1 VSQIKE
7 IKIKNY
13 YPMEHLNDFQK
24 NILNECQTHPTGGG
38 LSLPMGSG
46 KSLIALCMAKQTNGK
61 SLIVVSKTLVS
72 VWEFEIKKFFKDTLS
87 TKILF
92 SKDLT
97 TLDFS
102 EKVIITT
109 PETLVKFY
117 KLLDIQ
123 GNFIYIDQMTKNYKK
138 PSQPLKKNETSVYS
152 IKWDLLIVDEIQQY
166 TNIKS
171 IRCQSIASLCAK
183 TRWGLS
189 GTIFLE
195 ADIARILGYYLIL
208 NINGFPRNLPDAE
221 KKVKSKSFAG
231 VFSTLV
237 YRKKNDAFII
247 PTINEKI
254 VCNDMT
260 VDEKKIYMV
269 MKELMTIINTQVKI
283 FKRRGDVGN
292 MRIFSS
298 YKLAMLTYLRQCI
311 VCPLI
316 PITSA
321 FIDFL
326 DYNKRS
332 DLSCKLIKTI
342 QKHGLN
348 DYINNQ
354 DNVKSSRIKSILK
367 NLKEFKDK
375 QVVIFTC
382 FRSSVNILKYYIDEL
397 KRPCFTLTG
406 NDNIQKRTNTI
417 KEFEDTSNSVL
428 LLTFKIGSEGL
439 NLQTSHTVFLV
450 NFWWNS
456 GTTSQAIARVLRF
469 GQLSDIVNVYYFTS
483 NTAIEKVVFEKHKG
497 KLQLI
502 ESLMHGSMLN
512 EKVKKIKIDDIIKFI
527 EQHENPDLIK
537 NIHNFK

>member
-1 VSQIKE
+1 
-7 IKIKNY
+7 
-13 YPMEHLNDFQK
+13 MEHLNDFQK
-24 NILNECQTHPTGGG
+24 DILNECQTRASGGG

-46 KSLIALCMAKQTNGK
+46 KSLIALCMAKQTSGK

-72 VWEFEIKKFFKDTLS
+72 VWEFEIKKFFKNTLP

-97 TLDFS
+97 TLDFP
-102 EKVIITT
+102 EKVVITT
-109 PETLVKFY
+109 PETLVKIY
-117 KLLDIQ
+117 KLLNIQ
-123 GNFIYIDQMTKNYKK
+123 GNFIYIDQMTKIYNK
-138 PSQPLKKNETSVYS
+138 PTQPFHKSNSVYS
-152 IKWDLLIVDEIQQY
+152 IKWDLVIVDEIQQY

-221 KKVKSKSFAG
+221 KKIKSKTFSG

-237 YRKKNDAFII
+237 YRKTNDAFII

-254 VCNDMT
+254 ICNEMT

-269 MKELMTIINTQVKI
+269 MKELMSIINTQVKM

-326 DYNKRS
+326 DFNKRS
-332 DLSCKLIKTI
+332 DLSSKLIKTI

-348 DYINNQ
+348 DYINNE
-354 DNVKSSRIKSILK
+354 DNIKSSRIKSVLK
-367 NLKEFKDK
+367 NMDDFKDE
-375 QVVIFTC
+375 QIVIFTC
-382 FRSSVNILKYYIDEL
+382 FRSSVNILKYYIDKS

-417 KEFEDTSNSVL
+417 KEFENTNNSVL
-428 LLTFKIGSEGL
+428 ILTFKIGSEGL

-450 NFWWNS
+450 NFWWNRYLKINIVVR
-456 GTTSQAIARVLRF
+456 QVKLLQECFVLDNY
-469 GQLSDIVNVYYFTS
+469 QIL
-483 NTAIEKVVFEKHKG
+483 
-497 KLQLI
+497 
-502 ESLMHGSMLN
+502 
-512 EKVKKIKIDDIIKFI
+512 
-527 EQHENPDLIK
+527 
-537 NIHNFK
+537 

>member
-1 VSQIKE
+1 
-7 IKIKNY
+7 
-13 YPMEHLNDFQK
+13 MEHLNEFQK
-24 NILNECQTHPTGGG
+24 NILAECQTHPTGGG

-46 KSLIALCMAKQTNGK
+46 KSLIALCMAKQKNGK
-61 SLIVVSKTLVS
+61 TIIVVSKTLVS
-72 VWEFEIKKFFKDTLS
+72 VWEFEIKKFFQNTLP

-97 TLDFS
+97 TLDFP
-102 EKVIITT
+102 EKVVITT

-123 GNFIYIDQMTKNYKK
+123 GNFIFIDQMTKNYNKPTQPFKK
-138 PSQPLKKNETSVYS
+138 SASLYGL
-152 IKWDLLIVDEIQQY
+152 KWDLLIVDEIQQY

-171 IRCQSIASLCAK
+171 IRCQSIASLCSK

-221 KKVKSKSFAG
+221 KKIRSKTFIG
-231 VFSTLV
+231 VSSTLV
-237 YRKKNDAFII
+237 YRKTNDAFVI

-254 VCNDMT
+254 ICNDMT

-269 MKELMTIINTQVKI
+269 MKELMNIINTQVKI
-283 FKRRGDVGN
+283 FKKRGDIGN

-326 DYNKRS
+326 DFNRRS
-332 DLSCKLIKTI
+332 DLSSKLIKTI

-348 DYINNQ
+348 DYINNE
-354 DNVKSSRIKSILK
+354 DNVKSSRIKSVLK
-367 NLKEFKDK
+367 NLNDFKDK

-382 FRSSVNILKYYIDEL
+382 FRSSVNILKFYIDKL

-406 NDNIQKRTNTI
+406 NDNIKKRADTI
-417 KEFEDTSNSVL
+417 KEFENTFNGVL
-428 LLTFKIGSEGL
+428 VLTFKIGSEGL

-502 ESLMHGSMLN
+502 SSLMNGSMLN
-512 EKVKKIKIDDIIKFI
+512 EKIKKIKIDDIIKFI